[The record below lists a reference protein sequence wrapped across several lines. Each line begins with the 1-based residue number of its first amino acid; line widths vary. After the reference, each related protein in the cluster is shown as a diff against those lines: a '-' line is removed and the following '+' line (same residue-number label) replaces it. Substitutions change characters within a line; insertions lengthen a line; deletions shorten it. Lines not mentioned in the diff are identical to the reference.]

1 MDTTLYV
8 ALSHQTAM
16 RRSLDLIANNIA
28 NMNTTAFRREQ
39 VMFHDYVVGLDRLE
53 NDALEDVAFVQDY
66 GVARDFRQGRMIPTG
81 NSLDVAIAGRGFLEV
96 EDPET
101 GEVNYTRNG
110 SLSISNDGRLVLNT
124 GQLVRTTGGGTID
137 IPENPGEVSIA
148 ADGTVSTNEGVAG
161 KLAIMNFDNEQ
172 LLEKIGDTLF
182 SSEEAAFP
190 AENVEVVSGMIE
202 GSNVQPL
209 VEMTNMMKVMRSYQ
223 SVNNLTEKYQDMRS
237 ESLRSL
243 GNVR

>member
-39 VMFHDYVVGLDRLE
+39 VMFQDYVVGLDRLDN
-53 NDALEDVAFVQDY
+53 NDLKDVAFVQDY
-66 GVARDFRQGRMIPTG
+66 GVARDYTQGKMIPTG
-81 NSLDVAIAGRGFLEV
+81 NPLDIAISGPGFLEV

-101 GEVNYTRNG
+101 GAVNYTRNG
-110 SLSISNDGRLVLNT
+110 SLKISNEGLLVTKT
-124 GQLVRTTGGGTID
+124 GQNIRTDGGGTI
-137 IPENPGEVSIA
+137 EVPATAGMVDIA
-148 ADGTVSTNEGVAG
+148 ADGTVSTKDGVIG
-161 KLAIMNFDNEQ
+161 KIAVVDFEDQQ

-182 SSEEAAFP
+182 KSDIPPIAAGD
-190 AENVEVVSGMIE
+190 VSLITGMIE

-223 SVNNLTEKYQDMRS
+223 SVNGLSEKYEEMRLQS
-237 ESLRSL
+237 MRSL
-243 GNVR
+243 GRVQ

>member
-39 VMFHDYVVGLDRLE
+39 VMFKDYVVGLDRLD
-53 NDALEDVAFVQDY
+53 NDDLKDVSFVQDY
-66 GVARDFRQGRMIPTG
+66 GVARDYRQGKMIPTG
-81 NSLDVAIAGRGFLEV
+81 NPLDIAISGRGFLEV
-96 EDPET
+96 ADPET
-101 GEVNYTRNG
+101 GNVNYTRNG
-110 SLSISNDGRLVLNT
+110 SLKISDQGFLATNT
-124 GQLVRTTGGGTID
+124 GQNVRSVGGGTID
-137 IPENPGEVSIA
+137 IPANVSIIDIA
-148 ADGTVSTNEGVAG
+148 ADGTVSTSEGIAG
-161 KLAIMNFDNEQ
+161 QIALVDFENEQ

-182 SSEEAAFP
+182 RSEAEPIGP
-190 AENVEVVSGMIE
+190 ADAKFVSGMIE

-223 SVNNLTEKYQDMRS
+223 SVNKLTEKYQDMRV

-243 GNVR
+243 GRVQ

>member
-39 VMFHDYVVGLDRLE
+39 VMFQDYVVGLDRLDN
-53 NDALEDVAFVQDY
+53 NDLKDVAFVQDY
-66 GVARDFRQGRMIPTG
+66 GVARDYTQGKMIPTG
-81 NSLDVAIAGRGFLEV
+81 NPLDIAISGNGFLEV

-101 GEVNYTRNG
+101 GDVNYTRNG
-110 SLSISNDGRLVLNT
+110 SLSISNEGLLVT
-124 GQLVRTTGGGTID
+124 KSGQNIRTDGGGTI
-137 IPENPGEVSIA
+137 EVPATAGMVDIA
-148 ADGTVSTNEGVAG
+148 ADGTVSTKDGVIG
-161 KLAIMNFDNEQ
+161 KIAIVDFENQQ

-182 SSEEAAFP
+182 SSEVPPIEAQD
-190 AENVEVVSGMIE
+190 VSLVTGMIE

-223 SVNNLTEKYQDMRS
+223 SVNGLSEKYDEMRLQS
-237 ESLRSL
+237 MRSL
-243 GNVR
+243 GRVQ